1 MSTDTARPSF
11 RYARAMDP
19 VRPSSVHPS
28 SLPPPK
34 QVIEGPKE
42 AVLKLYDIISAD
54 DRHVGLNLLEQG
66 PIESRVYPEFGMAL
80 ANASS
85 GTSLPDLASISDSA
99 EYAQHLVRL
108 QYSSRLIAANAD
120 EARRILAGI
129 VEISVPPAG

>member
-1 MSTDTARPSF
+1 
-11 RYARAMDP
+11 MDP

-42 AVLKLYDIISAD
+42 AVLKLYDIISTD

-85 GTSLPDLASISDSA
+85 GTSLRPLRFA
-99 EYAQHLVRL
+99 
-108 QYSSRLIAANAD
+108 
-120 EARRILAGI
+120 
-129 VEISVPPAG
+129 

>member
-1 MSTDTARPSF
+1 
-11 RYARAMDP
+11 MDP
-19 VRPSSVHPS
+19 VRPSSVRPS

-85 GTSLPDLASISDSA
+85 GTSLRDLASISDST

-108 QYSSRLIAANAD
+108 QYSSKLIAANAD
-120 EARRILAGI
+120 EARRLLAEI

>member
-1 MSTDTARPSF
+1 
-11 RYARAMDP
+11 MDP

-42 AVLKLYDIISAD
+42 AVLKLYDIISTD

-85 GTSLPDLASISDSA
+85 GTSLQDLASISDST

-108 QYSSRLIAANAD
+108 QYSSKLIAANAE
-120 EARRILAGI
+120 EARRLLAEI